1 MRISDW
7 SSDVCSSDLP
17 LSVGSAGKVKGGDRL
32 PWASWD
38 GRDNYGSLDAIDW
51 QLHVYGAAQAELK
64 ACCKK
69 IGIPLYE
76 FDWNAAHKEDGFAR
90 DAAYLLR
97 PATPV
102 APELSGGSEIGRATG
117 GERGWE

>member
-1 MRISDW
+1 MFRLISQIMINYE
-7 SSDVCSSDLP
+7 SSP

-76 FDWNAAHKEDGFAR
+76 FDWHAAHKEAGFAR
-90 DAAYLLR
+90 DR
-97 PATPV
+97 SEEHTS
-102 APELSGGSEIGRATG
+102 ELQSLMRIPSAVFCLKK
-117 GERGWE
+117 